1 MNHEMEATLAENNPT
16 LAKLLFSVV
25 GMIDRNGLVKIVSTD
40 EKYFKFTGLLL
51 ELREAVREARE
62 TKNIPVLVESKFK

>member
-1 MNHEMEATLAENNPT
+1 MNHEMEPTLAENNPT
-16 LAKLLFSVV
+16 MSKLLFSVV

-40 EKYFKFTGLLL
+40 DKYFKFTGLLL
-51 ELREAVREARE
+51 ELREAVRETRE